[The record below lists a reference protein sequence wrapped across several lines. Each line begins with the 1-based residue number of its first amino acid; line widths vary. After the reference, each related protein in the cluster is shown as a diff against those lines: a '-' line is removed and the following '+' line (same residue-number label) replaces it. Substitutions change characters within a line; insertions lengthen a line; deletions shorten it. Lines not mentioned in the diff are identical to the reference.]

1 MSVLDI
7 FKLTGRTALIT
18 GGSKGLGLA
27 MARALAGAGA
37 NVVIVSRHLGEAQE
51 AVNAIVSETGVEG
64 LALEGDVSNRD
75 QVESMTQASLDRFGQ
90 IHILLNNA
98 GINIRKPVLEFEDSE
113 WQQVMDIN
121 LTGPFLCSR
130 AVGRHMVEKGY
141 GRIINLCSMLSHVTI
156 PGRAAYSSSK
166 AGLIML
172 TKTLALEWA
181 QHGITVN
188 ALCPGPFDTPLNR
201 QIMNNPEAYQA
212 FLSKIPM
219 GRWGDPAE
227 LAGAALFLASDAASF
242 MTGADI
248 VMDGGWTAQ

>member
-219 GRWGDPAE
+219 GRWGDPGE

>member
-1 MSVLDI
+1 MNVLDI
-7 FKLTGRTALIT
+7 FKLTGRTALVT
-18 GGSKGLGLA
+18 GGSKGLGFA

-37 NVVIVSRHLGEAQE
+37 NVVIISRNLTEAQE
-51 AVNAIVSETGVEG
+51 AVDSIIAETGVEG
-64 LALEGDVSNRD
+64 LALERDVSDRD
-75 QVESMTQASLDRFGQ
+75 QVEDMTRASLDRFGQ

-141 GRIINLCSMLSHVTI
+141 GRIINLCSMLSFVTI

-181 QHGITVN
+181 PHGITVN

-219 GRWGDPAE
+219 GRWGNPDE
-227 LAGAALFLASDAASF
+227 LAGAALFLASDASSF